1 MSDRLTS
8 DEISPREWP
17 IGNRTLIVS
26 AEHGHAMGVFNA
38 RSPLPLFPGS
48 ILQFDDDLG
57 DQRVVGVGIIAGR
70 HGGMVCVQV
79 EPAGEAGPRLRPARQ
94 AARPRQLRLL
104 DGAPERRPCSA
115 RAVPRRPVSH
125 R

>member
-1 MSDRLTS
+1 MSDRVTG

-26 AEHGHAMGVFNA
+26 AEHGRALGVLNA

-48 ILQFDDDLG
+48 ILQFDDSLG

-94 AARPRQLRLL
+94 AARPGRLRLL
-104 DGAPERRPCSA
+104 NGVPERRPCSA
-115 RAVPRRPVSH
+115 RAAPRGPASH
-125 R
+125 